1 MKKVE
6 INETAR
12 QERLEVLKKIKE
24 YESIGGDAFFNDVEN
39 DPPYSMIM
47 PNDVDYEYKKFSTK
61 IKRFFATL
69 ISKIWMKKVKKDFEI
84 TVVGAENL
92 EKVEGGAVLT
102 SNHFSIFENGA
113 VWEAV
118 KKAKRKGRFYRVVRE
133 GNYFMPGVIGF
144 LLKYADTLP
153 ISSNVKTMMNLSS
166 AIDKYLK
173 RGDTVLVYPEKAMWW
188 NYTKPRPFKDGAFR
202 YAIKAGVPVVPC
214 FTTLSDK
221 DEIDETG
228 FNKKKYTVFVFPP
241 IYPDNSLSL
250 KENAKNMRDE
260 NFRIVKEKYEEF
272 YGKKLVYGEDE

>member
-12 QERLEVLKKIKE
+12 QERLEVLRKIKE
-24 YESIGGDAFFNDVEN
+24 NEKLGGDAFFNDVEN

-47 PNDVDYEYKKFSTK
+47 PDDVDYEYKKFSTK
-61 IKRFFATL
+61 FKRFFATL
-69 ISKIWMKKVKKDFEI
+69 ISKIWIKKVKKDFEI

-92 EKVEGGAVLT
+92 AKVKGGAVVT

-173 RGDTVLVYPEKAMWW
+173 KGDTVLVYPEKAMWW

-214 FTTLSDK
+214 FTTISDK

-250 KENAKNMRDE
+250 KENAKMMRDE
-260 NFRIVKEKYEEF
+260 NFRVVKEKYEEF
-272 YGKKLVYGEDE
+272 YGKKLVYGEED